1 MASNKFETLHT
12 KYQALL
18 ARNPS
23 SYDKMKL
30 ERELWEAYTATFSGR
45 TPHLQRRWFHTQYG
59 EPEANYN
66 YRARIHPY
74 AFPKVGPPSKVVP
87 QMLEQVDAGK
97 INMSA
102 IARLVIGTS
111 KVAIKYGVTYERAL
125 EVIMAN
131 FHDSPKYS
139 LTMDYSNLFT
149 IENKFTP
156 TTGLQFKKTVMH
168 LAADFA
174 KSTRAIGTADPYGE
188 QIQKAFFLN
197 LSEVVTDYLGKIGQ
211 NRREQKV
218 FSSVQISRE
227 EFDWACVTLSI
238 DRKKVGDYG
247 QDIRMDLVG
256 KKYRQ
261 QIALVHP
268 DRNPSEA
275 AQKMF
280 AAVKEAK
287 ELLDKYNI
295 IRNTK

>member
-1 MASNKFETLHT
+1 MASNKFEMLHT

-23 SYDKMKL
+23 SYEKMKA
-30 ERELWEAYTATFSGR
+30 ERELWDAFTETFSGK
-45 TPHLQRRWFHTQYG
+45 TPYLQRKWFHQQYG
-59 EPEANYN
+59 EPEASYN

-74 AFPKVGPPSKVVP
+74 AFPKAGPPSKMVQ
-87 QMLEQVDAGK
+87 QMLDQADAGK
-97 INMSA
+97 INMSSV
-102 IARLVIGTS
+102 ARIILGTT
-111 KVAIKYGVTYERAL
+111 KVAVKYGVTYERAL
-125 EVIMAN
+125 EVIMAHYHN
-131 FHDSPKYS
+131 SPKYA
-139 LTMDYSNLFT
+139 LNMDYSNLFT
-149 IENKFTP
+149 VENKFTP
-156 TTGLQFKKTVMH
+156 TTGLQFKKAVMH
-168 LAADFA
+168 LASDFA
-174 KSTRAIGTADPYGE
+174 KSTRSIGAADPYGE

-197 LSEVVTDYLGKIGQ
+197 LSEVVSDYLERIGD

-218 FSSVQISRE
+218 FFSVQISRE

-256 KKYRQ
+256 KRYRQ

-280 AAVKEAK
+280 ASIKEAK
-287 ELLDKYNI
+287 ELLDKYTL